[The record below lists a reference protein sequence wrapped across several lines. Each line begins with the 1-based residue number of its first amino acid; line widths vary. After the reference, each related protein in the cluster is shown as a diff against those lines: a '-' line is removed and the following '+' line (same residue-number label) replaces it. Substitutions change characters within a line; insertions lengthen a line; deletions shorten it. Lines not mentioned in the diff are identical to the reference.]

1 MTSVPRHL
9 YEGIF
14 GRRFSYYQPA
24 LFAFI
29 DVLGGEKRG
38 PIRESAKMLNQLL
51 TTLVL
56 ETVTQEE
63 LEERLRGIL
72 QQVKRRNGHDLG

>member
-1 MTSVPRHL
+1 
-9 YEGIF
+9 
-14 GRRFSYYQPA
+14 
-24 LFAFI
+24 
-29 DVLGGEKRG
+29 LGGEKRG
-38 PIRESAKMLNQLL
+38 PIRESAKMLNKLL